1 MDKAFLFDMDGVL
14 IDSEP
19 VSIRTAI
26 DYFATKGLRLVPSDF
41 EGHLGAGEEAFF
53 RGPAA
58 AKGWDVDL
66 AEASACFRDHYGSML
81 ARIRIPGT
89 AAKVVR
95 HLRGLGFKT
104 ALCSSAPR
112 WKVDLNIQA
121 IGLEERDFDLI
132 LSGADVERNK
142 SDGDIYR
149 KAAGGLGLCS
159 ADCIV
164 VEDSLNGI
172 AAGLDAGMRVLAVAS
187 SHDVATLA
195 RAGATWTVSDVGY
208 LLNKDGDVI
217 MDMFNEGR
225 GRRERY
231 GANWIRI
238 PDDLEKTPVDDMLE
252 AAKATRLKAYTPYS
266 HFKVGACV
274 RSAATGRAYTGCNVE
289 NSSYGATVCAERNA
303 ILHAIAEEG
312 VIGIDCLVVVSD
324 DAPPAPPCALCLQ
337 VLAEFTS
344 PDALVILAS
353 VDGKR
358 VETSF
363 KELLPNPFIFPS
375 QRT

>member
-1 MDKAFLFDMDGVL
+1 MDRAFLFDMDGVL
-14 IDSEP
+14 NDSEP
-19 VSIRTAI
+19 VSVRVAI
-26 DYFATKGLRLVPSDF
+26 SYFATKGLRLVPSDF

-66 AEASACFRDHYGSML
+66 DGASAYFKEHYGQL
-81 ARIRIPGT
+81 LAHARIPET
-89 AAKVVR
+89 AAMVIR
-95 HLRGLGFKT
+95 HLRALGFKT

-112 WKVDLNIQA
+112 WKVDVNIQA
-121 IGLEERDFDLI
+121 IGLEECDFDLV

-142 SDGDIYR
+142 PDGDIYR
-149 KAAGGLGLCS
+149 KAAAGLGLGS
-159 ADCIV
+159 GECIV

-195 RAGATWTVSDVGY
+195 RAGATWSVSDVGC
-208 LLNKDGDVI
+208 LLNKDVEVL

-231 GANWIRI
+231 GANWVRI
-238 PDDLEKTPVDDMLE
+238 PDDVEKTTVDDMLE

-274 RSAATGRAYTGCNVE
+274 RSAATGKAYTGCNVE

-312 VIGIDCLVVVSD
+312 VVGIDCLVVVSD
-324 DAPPAPPCALCLQ
+324 DNPPAPPCALCLQ